1 MVNGTPL
8 SWADMEKRAMGYL
21 KDDVEVNHLVIPTN
35 RMAEAKEHFRRRS
48 IKAFVFKTVML
59 EEAAKQK
66 IQLAEMDRQEGLRAL
81 AVSLKSRNWTTN
93 DFFMKGPMGEAMMRR
108 EFEDGLVIDKL
119 LKQKVR
125 DTLKVSD
132 KEIAES
138 VALLKATNQA
148 TRVKLDGIRK
158 QLLDGADFADTART
172 VSQCPSAK
180 NGGDLGE
187 FTRGK
192 MLKDFE
198 QAAFTQE
205 IGVIGPVIETRFGY
219 HVLKVTARTP
229 ATEATATTPAVPAT
243 VRVSHI
249 LLKSVPIDHKRLID
263 SIVRTKYKAG
273 VDAYFRDLKSKSKIE
288 CLIYPDMTF

>member
-1 MVNGTPL
+1 
-8 SWADMEKRAMGYL
+8 
-21 KDDVEVNHLVIPTN
+21 
-35 RMAEAKEHFRRRS
+35 
-48 IKAFVFKTVML
+48 
-59 EEAAKQK
+59 
-66 IQLAEMDRQEGLRAL
+66 
-81 AVSLKSRNWTTN
+81 
-93 DFFMKGPMGEAMMRR
+93 
-108 EFEDGLVIDKL
+108 
-119 LKQKVR
+119 
-125 DTLKVSD
+125 
-132 KEIAES
+132 
-138 VALLKATNQA
+138 
-148 TRVKLDGIRK
+148 
-158 QLLDGADFADTART
+158 
-172 VSQCPSAK
+172 
-180 NGGDLGE
+180 
-187 FTRGK
+187 

-249 LLKSVPIDHKRLID
+249 LLKSVPIDHKRLTD